1 MNLIERANVIL
12 TRSLPIKTVRSNA
25 STAVAS
31 ITFDDFPKSA
41 WTVAG
46 AILAR
51 HGAMATYYT
60 AGRFCGQTEDGIE
73 YYDQADLVALRDAG
87 HEIGCHSFAHDQAP
101 RLNNCELNAD
111 LDLNAAFMTGVL
123 GAQDLPSYAYPY
135 GASSP
140 RTKARMARR
149 FATARGIRSGVN
161 SGTIDLAQLKSIPL
175 EARRWRPDEIDAAI
189 DQAVATRGWVIFFT
203 HDVSQSPSPFGC
215 TPAMLEHALERLA
228 RARIEVLPV
237 KHAMARVVFG
247 SHA

>member
-1 MNLIERANVIL
+1 MPMKGRTLLTAAAIL
-12 TRSLPIKTVRSNA
+12 
-25 STAVAS
+25 VAS
-31 ITFDDFPKSA
+31 
-41 WTVAG
+41 AG
-46 AILAR
+46 A
-51 HGAMATYYT
+51 AMAAQSSLGIGTNEVAMQPT
-60 AGRFCGQTEDGIE
+60 GVFAGLFHWI
-73 YYDQADLVALRDAG
+73 
-87 HEIGCHSFAHDQAP
+87 
-101 RLNNCELNAD
+101 NAQQQEFYR
-111 LDLNAAFMTGVL
+111 AMTGAL